1 MKVRMF
7 REETMHKYPRETELP
22 FDSDRKMMTTYHS
35 GIEEGKWISFT
46 KGAPDIVIS
55 RCSSI
60 MTANGVEKMSDEKR
74 AEKVPRSPSLMRRT

>member
-35 GIEEGKWISFT
+35 GIVRRQVDQLH
-46 KGAPDIVIS
+46 KGRS
-55 RCSSI
+55 RYRYLTVLHTI
-60 MTANGVEKMSDEKR
+60 MT
-74 AEKVPRSPSLMRRT
+74 RTASMK